1 MLFDSNSSGIQD
13 VLLWITHC
21 HLFGIVDWQHWAAV
35 HGSEKRASFL
45 FPLSVQSTH
54 HQLSSVYSHSLS
66 SAVLVQTSA
75 TAFRPREY
83 LSNVKLSG
91 LVVDVASVASLV
103 LSHHRRPLTA
113 GGKILQLLSHWT
125 VVFANDQLAATLIRV
140 PIWFVLSGSRQ
151 NNCSKLLITNG
162 TQGITHSKHQ
172 IQATW
177 KQQCHWC
184 SEKTY

>member
-1 MLFDSNSSGIQD
+1 M
-13 VLLWITHC
+13 T
-21 HLFGIVDWQHWAAV
+21 AV
-35 HGSEKRASFL
+35 HGLPKSESSVFHL
-45 FPLSVQSTH
+45 FVQVNWVPPLPLIHLGLVLL
-54 HQLSSVYSHSLS
+54 LSSDSDLTDSL
-66 SAVLVQTSA
+66 
-75 TAFRPREY
+75 RPREY